1 MGSPLHTLKLAISSL
16 QKSFTRQIQTFYLS
30 KFQLDLL
37 LRNISKMLQHT
48 ALKARVPSFTTE
60 KLHRFK
66 FYQNWCR
73 ATSICAEQPQSVR
86 GNLNL
91 CRATSI
97 CAKQPQSVQNNL
109 NSCKTTSIR
118 AEKKNP
124 KSNGLFQRY
133 KMNFRTQ
140 AFFYGQGTYRNQT
153 FCKKFGREM
162 SRTASAMAE
171 TICPPHIEGRHPMLY
186 FNIQRTEKYCIAMC
200 QQCCSADRKQKLHK
214 TTAVSPPFN
223 MDTVLTVVG
232 EKMEESKAQS
242 CDHTTPSLCFQ
253 RAAAQHF
260 TCC

>member
-1 MGSPLHTLKLAISSL
+1 MESVMSSFRL
-16 QKSFTRQIQTFYLS
+16 F
-30 KFQLDLL
+30 
-37 LRNISKMLQHT
+37 M
-48 ALKARVPSFTTE
+48 
-60 KLHRFK
+60 
-66 FYQNWCR
+66 
-73 ATSICAEQPQSVR
+73 ATSIGARQPQSVQ

-124 KSNGLFQRY
+124 KSNGLFQRD

-140 AFFYGQGTYRNQT
+140 AFFSGQGTYRNQT

-186 FNIQRTEKYCIAMC
+186 FNIQSTEKYSIAMC
-200 QQCCSADRKQKLHK
+200 QLESITMCCLYLSGVERKK
-214 TTAVSPPFN
+214 S
-223 MDTVLTVVG
+223 
-232 EKMEESKAQS
+232 
-242 CDHTTPSLCFQ
+242 
-253 RAAAQHF
+253 
-260 TCC
+260 